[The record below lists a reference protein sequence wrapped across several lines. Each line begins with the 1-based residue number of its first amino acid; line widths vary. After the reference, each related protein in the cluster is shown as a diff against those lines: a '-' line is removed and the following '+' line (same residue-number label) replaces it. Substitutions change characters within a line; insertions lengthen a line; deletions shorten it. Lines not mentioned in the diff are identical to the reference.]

1 MTEFYFVSP
10 LLVSTLVGLLTLIVL
25 RGGVHSP
32 TNRNFAL
39 TLVSMAVWG
48 ITIFGMRV
56 TSADSAAIWWEK
68 AALASIVAV
77 TLFFYQ
83 FTRLFT
89 GQTKEQFLLPVAYIV
104 AGLTIGAVTVGQ
116 VVPEIR
122 EEWYGNAPNF
132 GRLYLPYLGVVY
144 SLMFLSV
151 RNLIFHYRGS
161 SSEAVKNRTAYIL
174 LGVGCALVG
183 GAFDSLPATVRLYP
197 FGMIGNLMFAIFTA
211 VAILKHNLLD
221 VRVVIAKGLV
231 YSVVSIIIVGAYIA
245 IVFSLGIL
253 FQENISELPWFL
265 YLGAVLVAAV
275 LLKPVFDRAQQLVD
289 TWFWRRR
296 SDYLRALED
305 FSEQAK
311 DVNDLHRLAITLEQ
325 AITLAIGSDKV
336 TLLVPSSENK
346 FVPAANTSIGGGES
360 LSLHLGN
367 RIVTFLRDSGEILQ
381 LDNLKKHSSTDA
393 QSVSECAMLEAFGA
407 QILVPLKHS
416 SELAGILVLSEKRSE
431 EAYSGEDL
439 RLLRAT
445 ANQTAIALKNAH
457 LFASV
462 AAQRTRLEHL
472 LNQVIRAQEEERKR
486 LSIELHD
493 SPVQLLTSA
502 TYRME
507 ACIETFQRQEQSE
520 ACQELKTIQQLL
532 DKTLAELRIT
542 TSGLHPPDIEKFG
555 LIQALIRQIHAFEK
569 DTSLRC
575 DLDINGTIPRLP
587 THVELTA
594 YRVIQEALSNVRKHS
609 LATQVGIKISMENG
623 AFEATVS
630 DNGVGFDVNLV
641 DQPEHGRLGL
651 AGMKERVRMIDGLFS
666 INSTT
671 DTGTEI
677 KLHIPLKAVGI
688 EPNTENMMTAGT
700 GQLT

>member
-1 MTEFYFVSP
+1 
-10 LLVSTLVGLLTLIVL
+10 
-25 RGGVHSP
+25 
-32 TNRNFAL
+32 
-39 TLVSMAVWG
+39 MAVWG

-77 TLFFYQ
+77 TLFFYH

-89 GQTKEQFLLPVAYIV
+89 GRTKERLLLPLAYVGAAITV
-104 AGLTIGAVTVGQ
+104 GAVAVGQ

-122 EEWYGNAPNF
+122 EEWYGNAPDF
-132 GRLYLPYLGVVY
+132 GPLYLPYLGVVY
-144 SLMFLSV
+144 ALTFLSV
-151 RNLIFHYRGS
+151 RNLIFHYRHS
-161 SSEAVKNRTAYIL
+161 PSEAVRNRTAFIF
-174 LGVGCALVG
+174 LGVGCAFVG
-183 GAFDSLPATVRLYP
+183 SGFDSLPATVRLYP

-211 VAILKHNLLD
+211 VALLKHNLLD
-221 VRVVIAKGLV
+221 VRVVIAKGIV

-245 IVFSLGIL
+245 VVFSFGFI
-253 FQENISELPWFL
+253 FEKNISELPWFL

-311 DVNDLHRLAITLEQ
+311 DLNDLHILAITLEQ
-325 AITLAIGSDKV
+325 AITLSLGSDKV

-346 FVPAANTSIGGGES
+346 FAPAANTSIGGGEA
-360 LSLHLGN
+360 LSLHSGN
-367 RIVTFLRDSGEILQ
+367 QIVTFLRDSGEILQ
-381 LDNLKKHSSTDA
+381 LDDLKKHPSTDA
-393 QSVSECAMLEAFGA
+393 QSVSECAMLEAFSA
-407 QILVPLKHS
+407 QILVPLNHS

-445 ANQTAIALKNAH
+445 ANQTAIALENAL

-462 AAQRTRLEHL
+462 AAQRTRLVHL
-472 LNQVIRAQEEERKR
+472 LKQLIRAQEEERKR
-486 LSIELHD
+486 LS
-493 SPVQLLTSA
+493 
-502 TYRME
+502 
-507 ACIETFQRQEQSE
+507 
-520 ACQELKTIQQLL
+520 
-532 DKTLAELRIT
+532 LRIT

-555 LIQALIRQIHAFEK
+555 LVQALIRQIHTFEK

-587 THVELTA
+587 THVELTV

-623 AFEATVS
+623 GFEATVS
-630 DNGVGFDVNLV
+630 DNGVGFNVDLV
-641 DQPEHGRLGL
+641 DHPEHGRLGL
-651 AGMKERVRMIDGLFS
+651 AGMKERVRMTDGLFS
-666 INSTT
+666 ISSTH
-671 DTGTEI
+671 DAGTEI
-677 KLHIPLKAVGI
+677 KLYIPLKAVGNKRNI
-688 EPNTENMMTAGT
+688 ENRVTART
-700 GQLT
+700 GQLK

>member
-1 MTEFYFVSP
+1 MTELYFVSP
-10 LLVSTLVGLLTLIVL
+10 LLVSALVGVLTLLVL
-25 RGGVHSP
+25 TGGIRSP
-32 TNRNFAL
+32 SNRIFAL

-68 AALASIVAV
+68 AALASIVAL
-77 TLFFYQ
+77 TLFFYH

-89 GQTKEQFLLPVAYIV
+89 GRTKERLLLPLAYVGAAITVWAVA
-104 AGLTIGAVTVGQ
+104 VGG

-122 EEWYGNAPNF
+122 EEWYGNAPAF

-144 SLMFLSV
+144 TLILLSV
-151 RNLIFHYRGS
+151 RNLIYHYRHS
-161 SSEAVKNRTAYIL
+161 PLEAVRNRTAFIL
-174 LGVGCALVG
+174 LGVGCAFVG
-183 GAFDSLPATVRLYP
+183 SGFDSLPATVKLYP

-211 VAILKHNLLD
+211 VALLKHHLLD
-221 VRVVIAKGLV
+221 VRVVIAKGIV
-231 YSVVSIIIVGAYIA
+231 YSVVSIIIVGTYIA
-245 IVFSLGIL
+245 IVFSLGYL

-265 YLGAVLVAAV
+265 YLGGVLVAAV

-296 SDYLRALED
+296 SDHLRALED
-305 FSEQAK
+305 FSKQAK
-311 DVNDLHRLAITLEQ
+311 DVNDLHRLAIALEQ
-325 AITLAIGSDKV
+325 AITLSLGSDKV
-336 TLLVPSSENK
+336 TLLVPSSGNK
-346 FVPAANTSIGGGES
+346 FAPAANTSIGSDEA
-360 LSLHLGN
+360 LSLHSESQ
-367 RIVTFLRDSGEILQ
+367 IVTFLHESGEILQ
-381 LDNLKKHSSTDA
+381 LDDLKKHPPADA
-393 QSVSECAMLEAFGA
+393 QSVSECAMLEAFRA
-407 QILVPLKHS
+407 QILVPLNHS
-416 SELAGILVLSEKRSE
+416 SELAGILVLSEKRSG

-445 ANQTAIALKNAH
+445 ANQTAIALKNAR

-472 LNQVIRAQEEERKR
+472 LKQVIRAQEEERKR

-493 SPVQLLTSA
+493 SPIQLLTSA

-507 ACIETFQRQEQSE
+507 ACIEIFQRQEHSE
-520 ACQELKTIQQLL
+520 ACEELKTIRQLL

-555 LIQALIRQIHAFEK
+555 LVQALIRQIHAFEK
-569 DTSLRC
+569 DASLRC

-587 THVELTA
+587 THVELTV

-623 AFEATVS
+623 GFEATVS
-630 DNGVGFDVNLV
+630 DNGVGFDVDLV
-641 DQPEHGRLGL
+641 DHPEHGRMGL
-651 AGMKERVRMIDGLFS
+651 AGMKERVRMTDGQFS
-666 INSTT
+666 ISSTH
-671 DTGTEI
+671 DSGTEI
-677 KLHIPLKAVGI
+677 KLHIPLKAVSI
-688 EPNTENMMTAGT
+688 EPNIENRVTAGT